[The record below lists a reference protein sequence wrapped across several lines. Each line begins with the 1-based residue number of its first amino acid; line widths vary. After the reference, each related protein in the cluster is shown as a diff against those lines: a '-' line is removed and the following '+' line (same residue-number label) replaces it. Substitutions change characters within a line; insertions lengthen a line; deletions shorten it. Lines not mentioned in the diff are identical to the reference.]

1 MILQPLVS
9 VDGAL
14 PGPVLTEIAALYA
27 TNHAFFELSGDFP
40 DPHHI
45 TVEQVATALADELS
59 HDGAEVLLARS
70 AGRLVGLAATLA
82 HHPDPASGDPD
93 PWIGLLLIDAGAH
106 REGFGRTVATLVEDR
121 FRAAGRAG
129 VRIAVLDNNPKA
141 VAFWK
146 SQGYTALRRARDRE
160 LGRDCTVMR
169 KPLGTTRPGHAGEL
183 GRGTADETPFA

>member
-1 MILQPLVS
+1 MILQPLVT

-40 DPHHI
+40 DPRRI
-45 TVEQVATALADELS
+45 TVEQVATALADELA

-93 PWIGLLLIDAGAH
+93 PWIGLLLIDATAH
-106 REGFGRTVATLVEDR
+106 REGFGRTVAGLVEDR
-121 FRAAGRAG
+121 FRAAGREG
-129 VRIAVLDNNPKA
+129 VRIAVLDNNPA
-141 VAFWK
+141 AAAFWR
-146 SQGYTALRRARDRE
+146 SRGYTALRRTRDRE
-160 LGRDCTVMR
+160 LGRECTVMR
-169 KPLGTTRPGHAGEL
+169 KPLQPAP
-183 GRGTADETPFA
+183 A